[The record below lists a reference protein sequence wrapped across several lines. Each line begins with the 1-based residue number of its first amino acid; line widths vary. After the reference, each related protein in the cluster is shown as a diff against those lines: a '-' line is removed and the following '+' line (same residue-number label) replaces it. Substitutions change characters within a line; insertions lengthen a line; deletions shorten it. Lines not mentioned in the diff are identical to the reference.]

1 MCVCVYVCVCVCND
15 PDGGLVRPEGLLL
28 IEPAEE
34 ALLDGIPRAREER
47 KKISQSYINMFL
59 WAMYKCSLTSV
70 A

>member
-1 MCVCVYVCVCVCND
+1 M
-15 PDGGLVRPEGLLL
+15 RPEGLLL

-59 WAMYKCSLTSV
+59 WAT
-70 A
+70 